1 MAAFVGRE
9 AELDALAG
17 AARRATVGGPQVVP
31 VLVAGDPGAG
41 KSALLDIAARR
52 LAADGWQVAWGRCP
66 EVEGAPPAWPW
77 TELLRGLATVH
88 PPSDELAAV
97 LAPLLDDAATRPTGP
112 DAVAQRFYLHRAVGG
127 YLGEVAG
134 AAPLLLLLDDVHRAD
149 PETLDLLA
157 AVAEGVRTSPVVV
170 VAAYRSGG

>member
-1 MAAFVGRE
+1 MPVAAFVGRE
-9 AELDALAG
+9 AKLDALAG

-77 TELLRGLATVH
+77 TELLRGLATAH

-97 LAPLLDDAATRPTGP
+97 LAPLLDDAAVPGRPG
-112 DAVAQRFYLHRAVGG
+112 
-127 YLGEVAG
+127 
-134 AAPLLLLLDDVHRAD
+134 
-149 PETLDLLA
+149 
-157 AVAEGVRTSPVVV
+157 RTPW
-170 VAAYRSGG
+170 RSGSTSAGQ